1 MTRFL
6 CRLHFGHS
14 EGGHS
19 PLMNQFFNA
28 SLVGGRP
35 AILIFSRGELST
47 IAVLVQTLDNAVDS
61 PLAEGFFDGLFVVQG
76 RFFGPLFVEYQPH
89 PSEFM
94 VVVASEPTSPLIPF
108 VHPNLFDQK
117 RSSTTDE
124 LRRLSR

>member
-6 CRLHFGHS
+6 CRLHFGYS

-19 PLMNQFFNA
+19 PLTNQFFNA

-47 IAVLVQTLDNAVDS
+47 IAVLVQTLNNAADS

-76 RFFGPLFVEYQPH
+76 RFFGPLFVEYQPNL
-89 PSEFM
+89 SEFM
-94 VVVASEPTSPLIPF
+94 VGLRASQRRHSSLLCTRTCLIKN
-108 VHPNLFDQK
+108 V
-117 RSSTTDE
+117 
-124 LRRLSR
+124 LRRRMN